1 MQEKHNGVSWKSAS
15 LGPATPL
22 GHVTFESRRPQNETF
37 DKYEVLKLLTKLLG
51 RYARVVD
58 HIAVRDVAHG
68 APLGGGSTL
77 HPNV

>member
-1 MQEKHNGVSWKSAS
+1 MEFHENPPVWGQQHH
-15 LGPATPL
+15 L
-22 GHVTFESRRPQNETF
+22 GHVTFESPRPQNETF

-58 HIAVRDVAHG
+58 HIAVRDVAQR